1 MKKLAFGL
9 SGAICLLGLIGC
21 ESMGRDLPE
30 EPEYA
35 LDLTKE
41 KDGQAYTDY
50 WVVEEQEKTLKLS
63 DQYSRSLARNNQN
76 GCASIIYTINSEG
89 RVASHKVEY
98 AYPNET
104 AAKALIVSLDYL
116 RFKPTEQNVE
126 RTPVTTRMFSVFKV
140 GKNEGSEEFKAACDV
155 DANTIDKFAKQKE
168 AS

>member
-1 MKKLAFGL
+1 M
-9 SGAICLLGLIGC
+9 
-21 ESMGRDLPE
+21 
-30 EPEYA
+30 
-35 LDLTKE
+35 
-41 KDGQAYTDY
+41 Q
-50 WVVEEQEKTLKLS
+50 EQEKTLKLS

-104 AAKALIVSLDYL
+104 VAKALIVSLDYL

-155 DANTIDKFAKQKE
+155 DANTIDKFAKKQKE

>member
-50 WVVEEQEKTLKLS
+50 WVVKEQEKTLKLS
-63 DQYSRSLARNNQN
+63 IKRQL
-76 GCASIIYTINSEG
+76 T
-89 RVASHKVEY
+89 
-98 AYPNET
+98 
-104 AAKALIVSLDYL
+104 
-116 RFKPTEQNVE
+116 
-126 RTPVTTRMFSVFKV
+126 
-140 GKNEGSEEFKAACDV
+140 
-155 DANTIDKFAKQKE
+155 
-168 AS
+168 

>member
-9 SGAICLLGLIGC
+9 TGAICLLGLIGC

-30 EPEYA
+30 EPEYV
-35 LDLTKE
+35 LDLTEE
-41 KDGQAYTDY
+41 KNGQVVTDY
-50 WVVEEQEKTLKLS
+50 WVMQKQEKTRNTS
-63 DQYSRSLARNNQN
+63 DKYARELARNNQN

-89 RVASHKVEY
+89 RVPNYKVEY

-104 AAKALIVSLDYL
+104 VAKAIAVNLHYF

-126 RTPVTTRMFSVFKV
+126 RTPVMTRMFSVFKV
-140 GKNEGSEEFKAACDV
+140 GKSEGSEEFKAACDV
-155 DANTIDKFAKQKE
+155 DANTVDKFAKQKE